1 MSKQN
6 CVKWDK
12 KAKDDFVCKKMY
24 MYIYFCSTTTF
35 DVKMS
40 KLGTAVILNMQWD
53 FLSPVQV

>member
-6 CVKWDK
+6 CVKWDE
-12 KAKDDFVCKKMY
+12 KAKDDFICKKNVHKL
-24 MYIYFCSTTTF
+24 YFCSTTTF

-40 KLGTAVILNMQWD
+40 KLGRAVILNMQWD

>member
-1 MSKQN
+1 MSKQTVSN
-6 CVKWDK
+6 GIKTQKITISFVK
-12 KAKDDFVCKKMY
+12 KKMY
-24 MYIYFCSTTTF
+24 MYFCSTTTF